1 MGSTNKIKNISPVEQ
16 QNGPVGSSSLNSLK
30 KKKGGVG
37 GRREEREENA
47 MCAFFNQPLSKMYPI
62 KKGKMSQSLILGHCD
77 GIPLRFG
84 SLFLLL
90 IYVEQCERWTRH
102 IELLRVNFSLSH
114 PPRRSSL
121 VQATAHI

>member
-1 MGSTNKIKNISPVEQ
+1 
-16 QNGPVGSSSLNSLK
+16 
-30 KKKGGVG
+30 
-37 GRREEREENA
+37 
-47 MCAFFNQPLSKMYPI
+47 MCAFFNQPRSKMYPI

-90 IYVEQCERWTRH
+90 IYVKWCERWTQR
-102 IELLRVNFSLSH
+102 IKLLRVNFSLSH
-114 PPRRSSL
+114 PPSHSSS